1 MNNFVFGASDPL
13 LYNNIIPNG
22 QNVLYGSEN
31 DIKRQLDNVMQQYQ
45 QLQQSKQVET
55 PQNKDWVGD
64 FDNTLKGL
72 DADVANALME
82 DQEFVQLN
90 TVLQNDIQ
98 NEIMLS
104 IKWKLNGKQD
114 TVHRIKRMLDI
125 IDNYNRDKA
134 NNDKKNIAELTD
146 YIQNYSDMTFNDY
159 KKLKLKQ
166 NEN

>member
-45 QLQQSKQVET
+45 QLQQSKQAET

-72 DADVANALME
+72 DTDVATALME

-90 TVLQNDIQ
+90 AVLQNDIQ

-104 IKWKLNGKQD
+104 IKWKLNGRQD